1 MYERRRLT
9 AQQKEDNGDKKRLVC
24 QHWNDLLR
32 LLICERDRQ
41 RTALRRLDSAS
52 SFAISNFLLRVRYM
66 MRMRIQPAVNI
77 CIGISTANM
86 IANIVV
92 YLQYRQIVV

>member
-9 AQQKEDNGDKKRLVC
+9 AQQKEDNGDKKRLVR
-24 QHWNDLLR
+24 QHWSDLLH
-32 LLICERDRQ
+32 LLIREQDRR

-66 MRMRIQPAVNI
+66 MRMSIQVDTTS
-77 CIGISTANM
+77 CKH
-86 IANIVV
+86 
-92 YLQYRQIVV
+92 LYRYRYGRYDS